1 MGFLDDV
8 INTTKSVA
16 ATAGKKTDEA
26 VQYSKLKI
34 KTAQLNSDIKNK
46 FEKLGALI
54 YQMAKTDEK
63 GNEEF
68 DLLIG
73 EIDDCY
79 MLLDDIEAKLN
90 ELKKEVV
97 CPGCGAK
104 TKNDNAFCPKCGAKL
119 PVKEQPAEAAEAP
132 AAQDAPAA
140 AFRRGAKPPR
150 PRAARTT
157 ARPQGRLERG

>member
-8 INTTKSVA
+8 ISTTKNVA

-26 VQYSKLKI
+26 VQFSKLKI
-34 KTAQLNSDIKNK
+34 KAAQLNSDIKNK

-63 GNEEF
+63 NNEEF

-79 MLLDDIEAKLN
+79 AMLDDIEEKIN
-90 ELKKEVV
+90 DLKKEVV
-97 CPGCGAK
+97 CPGCGEK
-104 TKNDNAFCPKCGAKL
+104 TKNENAFCPKCGAKL
-119 PVKEQPAEAAEAP
+119 PVKVQAEEETPAEETAQTEDAAVDLDKKDE
-132 AAQDAPAA
+132 Q
-140 AFRRGAKPPR
+140 
-150 PRAARTT
+150 
-157 ARPQGRLERG
+157 

>member
-26 VQYSKLKI
+26 VQLSRLKI

-46 FEKLGALI
+46 FEKLGSLI

-63 GNEEF
+63 HNEEF
-68 DLLIG
+68 DLLVG

-79 MLLDDIEAKLN
+79 AMLDDIEAKII

-97 CPGCGAK
+97 CPGCGVR
-104 TKNDNAFCPKCGAKL
+104 TKSENAYCPKCGTKL
-119 PVKEQPAEAAEAP
+119 PVKEEPAEQPAEEPVAEQTAP
-132 AAQDAPAA
+132 AKPAEPELN
-140 AFRRGAKPPR
+140 KDK
-150 PRAARTT
+150 T
-157 ARPQGRLERG
+157 E

>member
-1 MGFLDDV
+1 MGFLDEV
-8 INTTKSVA
+8 ISTTKNVA

-26 VQYSKLKI
+26 VQFSKLKI

-54 YQMAKTDEK
+54 YEMAKTDEK
-63 GNEEF
+63 SNEEF

-79 MLLDDIEAKLN
+79 AMLDDIEEKIN
-90 ELKKEVV
+90 DLKKEVV

-104 TKNDNAFCPKCGAKL
+104 TKNENTFCPKCGAKL
-119 PVKEQPAEAAEAP
+119 PVKETPAEEVPAEEITDTAEAEVSLDKKDE
-132 AAQDAPAA
+132 Q
-140 AFRRGAKPPR
+140 
-150 PRAARTT
+150 
-157 ARPQGRLERG
+157 

>member
-63 GNEEF
+63 NNEEF

-79 MLLDDIEAKLN
+79 ALLDDIEAKLN

-104 TKNDNAFCPKCGAKL
+104 TKNDNAFCPKCGTKL
-119 PVKEQPAEAAEAP
+119 PVKEEPAAQDVP
-132 AAQDAPAA
+132 AAQDAPAEA
-140 AFRRGAKPPR
+140 EKKDE
-150 PRAARTT
+150 
-157 ARPQGRLERG
+157 Q

>member
-8 INTTKSVA
+8 ISTTKNVA

-26 VQYSKLKI
+26 VQFSKLKI

-63 GNEEF
+63 NNEEF
-68 DLLIG
+68 DLLIA
-73 EIDDCY
+73 EIDNCY
-79 MLLDDIEAKLN
+79 AMLDDIEERIN
-90 ELKKEVV
+90 DLKKEVV

-104 TKNDNAFCPKCGAKL
+104 TKNENTFCPKCGAKL
-119 PVKEQPAEAAEAP
+119 PIKEQPAEEVPAEENAAEAE
-132 AAQDAPAA
+132 AEVSLDKKDEQ
-140 AFRRGAKPPR
+140 
-150 PRAARTT
+150 
-157 ARPQGRLERG
+157 

>member
-8 INTTKSVA
+8 ISTTKNVA

-26 VQYSKLKI
+26 VQFSKLKI

-63 GNEEF
+63 NNEEF
-68 DLLIG
+68 DLLIA

-79 MLLDDIEAKLN
+79 AMLDDIEERIN
-90 ELKKEVV
+90 DLKKEVV

-104 TKNDNAFCPKCGAKL
+104 TKNENTFCPKCGAKL
-119 PVKEQPAEAAEAP
+119 PIKEQPAEEVPAEENAAEAE
-132 AAQDAPAA
+132 AEVSLDKKDEQ
-140 AFRRGAKPPR
+140 
-150 PRAARTT
+150 
-157 ARPQGRLERG
+157 